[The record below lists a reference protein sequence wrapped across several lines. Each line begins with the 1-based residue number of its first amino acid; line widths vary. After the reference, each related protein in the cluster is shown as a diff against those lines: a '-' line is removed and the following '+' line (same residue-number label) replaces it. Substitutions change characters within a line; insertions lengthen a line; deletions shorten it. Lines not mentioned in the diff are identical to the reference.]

1 MTRPDPFVIHALCAG
16 LMAGDLAARALRMRL
31 LAGTLGHP
39 IRLRDAYAANA
50 LGDAACALTP
60 MRLGGEPA
68 RLAGL
73 LRAGVPAT
81 ATFVA
86 IAFEAITM
94 WPVIVAAIILIAY
107 YHAPGWLESAAPRLL
122 AGLGDAWIWLAVAVA
137 VSLGVYAL
145 IRRRVRV
152 TPRITRRPWRRVRVY
167 LRRMPATILVASGAL
182 GFVNLATRTAIL
194 PVLMLL
200 LPEPPPLGPAILGSF
215 ALLYG
220 QLALPTPSG
229 AGVIDLGF
237 LAGVAGDTGAQGLS
251 LLFWWRFYTSLLG
264 VGLGGWAAVR
274 MFGWGAVRA
283 VLQGKGKG
291 EEALR

>member
-1 MTRPDPFVIHALCAG
+1 MTAAQVHVICAALVA
-16 LMAGDLAARALRMRL
+16 LDLVARALRMRL
-31 LAGTLGHP
+31 LAGALGHP
-39 IRLRDAYAANA
+39 VRLADTFAANA

-94 WPVIVAAIILIAY
+94 WPVIAAAIVFIAY
-107 YHAPGWLESAAPRLL
+107 RHAPGWLATAAPRLL
-122 AGLGDAWIWLAVAVA
+122 DGLARAWVWLAILGV
-137 VSLGVYAL
+137 VSLLLFVVL
-145 IRRRVRV
+145 RRRVRML
-152 TPRITRRPWRRVRVY
+152 PRVTRRPWRRVRVY
-167 LRRMPATILVASGAL
+167 LRRVPVRTLIASGVL

-200 LPEPPPLGPAILGSF
+200 LPEPPPLGTAILGSF

-237 LAGVAGDTGAQGLS
+237 LAGVAGETGAQGLS
-251 LLFWWRFYTSLLG
+251 LLFWWRLYTSLIG
-264 VGLGGWAAVR
+264 MVLGGWVALR
-274 MFGWGAVRA
+274 MFGWAVVKGA
-283 VLQGKGKG
+283 LTKQSH
-291 EEALR
+291 

>member
-1 MTRPDPFVIHALCAG
+1 MTVLQSHLVALG
-16 LMAGDLAARALRMRL
+16 LVGLDLLARALRMRL
-31 LAGTLGHP
+31 LAGALGHP
-39 IRLRDAYAANA
+39 IRLRDAFGANA
-50 LGDAACALTP
+50 LGDAACAVTP

-94 WPVIVAAIILIAY
+94 WPVIVAVLVLIAWF
-107 YHAPGWLESAAPRLL
+107 HAPGWLETAAPKLL
-122 AGLGDAWIWLAVAVA
+122 HGLAEAWIWL
-137 VSLGVYAL
+137 GVLLLVTVVLYVVL
-145 IRRRVRV
+145 RRRVKLGARL
-152 TPRITRRPWRRVRVY
+152 TRRPWRRVRVY
-167 LRRMPATILVASGAL
+167 WRRLPRPMLVVVGAL
-182 GFVNLATRTAIL
+182 GFVNLATRVAIL
-194 PVLMLL
+194 PVLMLA
-200 LPEPPPLGPAILGSF
+200 LPDPPPVGPAILGSF

-237 LAGVAGDTGAQGLS
+237 LAGVAGETGAQGLS

-264 VGLGGWAAVR
+264 VGIGVWAALR
-274 MFGWGAVRA
+274 IFGWEAVRG
-283 VLQGKGKG
+283 VLKGKG
-291 EEALR
+291 DGRAASG

>member
-1 MTRPDPFVIHALCAG
+1 MSVWTVHLICLALLAV
-16 LMAGDLAARALRMRL
+16 DLGARALRMRI
-31 LAGTLGHP
+31 LAGALGH
-39 IRLRDAYAANA
+39 RVGLGDAFAANA

-94 WPVIVAAIILIAY
+94 WPVIAATIVFIAY
-107 YHAPGWLESAAPRLL
+107 HHAPGWLETAAPRLL
-122 AGLGDAWIWLAVAVA
+122 DGLGRAWTWLALAVG
-137 VSLGVYAL
+137 VSLAL
-145 IRRRVRV
+145 YLVVRRRVRV
-152 TPRITRRPWRRVRVY
+152 MPRITRRPWRRVRVY
-167 LRRMPATILVASGAL
+167 LRRLPASTLVAAGAL

-229 AGVIDLGF
+229 AGVVDLGF
-237 LAGVAGDTGAQGLS
+237 LAGVAGNTGAQGLS

-264 VGLGGWAAVR
+264 VLLGAWAAVR
-274 MFGWGAVRA
+274 LFGWAA
-283 VLQGKGKG
+283 LKTMMMKGKG
-291 EEALR
+291 REAAT